1 MERVDS
7 MNIPDQKEL
16 FAKNSRQVLRNLQA
30 DVEHIEASA
39 VVSRDGLIIASL
51 MSSDIDE
58 DRFGA
63 MCASLLALA
72 AKATTEVDR
81 GQLRQIIL
89 DGSKG
94 PILLTHCGTVAVLA
108 VAAHSNAHLGRLIM
122 ETRKTAIKIGA
133 YGHVH

>member
-1 MERVDS
+1 MNTTDHKEQLSKNARV
-7 MNIPDQKEL
+7 I
-16 FAKNSRQVLRNLQA
+16 LRTLQS

-51 MSSDIDE
+51 LSSGADE

-81 GQLRQIIL
+81 GNLRQIIL
-89 DGSKG
+89 DGTKG
-94 PILLTHCGTVAVLA
+94 PMLLTHCGTVAVLA
-108 VAAHSNAHLGRLIM
+108 VAAHSSAHLGRLIM
-122 ETRKTAIKIGA
+122 ETRKASIKIGEL
-133 YGHVH
+133 GDVR

>member
-1 MERVDS
+1 M
-7 MNIPDQKEL
+7 
-16 FAKNSRQVLRNLQA
+16 LQA
-30 DVEHIEASA
+30 EIEQIEASA

-51 MSSDIDE
+51 LSGSTDE

-81 GQLRQIIL
+81 GHLRQIIL

-94 PILLTHCGTVAVLA
+94 PMLLTHCGNVAVLA
-108 VAAHSNAHLGRLIM
+108 VAAHSSANLGRLIL
-122 ETRKTAIKIGA
+122 ETRKTAMKLGEF
-133 YGHVH
+133 GHAR